1 MKNEVSGHW
10 KKLVSDPK
18 YLGAADLEGMPE
30 IAGTISGTAKEMVQ
44 NASGRVEKTVLHFE
58 ENMKPLVLN
67 ATNSKIITKLAGTPM
82 VEGWK
87 GIKIQLY
94 FDPKVKFAGDMVG
107 GVRVRPYPPR
117 AGIGRVTS
125 KPVPCENCGANIKPF
140 GKMSTEQVAT
150 HTKNRYGQALCA
162 DCATKRQEE
171 HKA

>member
-67 ATNSKIITKLAGTPM
+67 ATNSKMITKLAGTPM

-107 GVRVRPYPPR
+107 GVRVRPYQPR
-117 AGIGRVTS
+117 AGIGTVTS